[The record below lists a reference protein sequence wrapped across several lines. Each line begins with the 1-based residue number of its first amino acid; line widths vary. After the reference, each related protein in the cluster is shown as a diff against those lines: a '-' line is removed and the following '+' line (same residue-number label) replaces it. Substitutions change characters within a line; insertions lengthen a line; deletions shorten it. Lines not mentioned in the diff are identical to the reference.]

1 MNWKEDVRA
10 ALALAQGHLSA
21 PNAPTSVIIIFK
33 GKGTFRVQLA
43 GKPFL
48 KPKKGKALTGL
59 AEALAAAVAQG
70 QGDQFSVP
78 PYFGTALSSRFA
90 QLVPV
95 MLAIV
100 GPLAAVAPP
109 PAPPPAG
116 ALLPP
121 LLPHPMSA
129 APATPAPTAIEPP
142 RNRRRDTEDVFV
154 QYR

>member
-33 GKGTFRVQLA
+33 GKGTFSVQLA

-78 PYFGTALSSRFA
+78 GGE
-90 QLVPV
+90 
-95 MLAIV
+95 MELANAAKD
-100 GPLAAVAPP
+100 LAANH
-109 PAPPPAG
+109 PAQAATLVVELALMYPDFG
-116 ALLPP
+116 AALQAELTVKAEATAK
-121 LLPHPMSA
+121 SA
-129 APATPAPTAIEPP
+129 ETQP
-142 RNRRRDTEDVFV
+142 
-154 QYR
+154 